1 MKASVRT
8 RRWATFASAAVAST
22 LVAGVIG
29 MVPSVAVSAAGR
41 AVAASLTQ
49 ARVPTYGVYLGA
61 DPNSS
66 SGVNTVDQAMLL
78 DKEIGRSLGIV
89 SFYTP
94 FATMP
99 PVAQLRAVSAK
110 GSIPMVSM
118 HCGPAD
124 SVVAAG
130 KYDSQLR
137 SLANSYKAY
146 GRPVLLRWFWEMNLP
161 TSGQHSQCLGPVS
174 STWSSGYVAAYRH
187 IWAVFRAAGASN
199 VSFVWCPSDAHGT
212 RGNAN
217 VNEFFPGTAYVDWIG
232 ADLYDKPIPHQ
243 QTFETQ
249 FGAFYRYWAD
259 PAHGAGRPIMIC
271 ETGAVSTGQVSW
283 LGGIASAFELAFP
296 QVHAIVYGDAKAGYD
311 YRLVP
316 GSAGMKEFVS
326 IAHSVYFT
334 PFGPDSGFVS
344 ATSAGAIFPYSAPNF
359 GSMKGKHLPSPIVGI
374 AADRAGAGYW
384 LVSANGSVYTF
395 GHAHFFGSM
404 GGKHLNKPIVGMAA
418 LPNGG
423 GYWLVA
429 SDGGV
434 FSFGAARF
442 HGSMGGKHLN
452 KPIVGMASSPTG
464 HGYWFV
470 ASDGGIFT
478 YGDARFFG
486 STGSLHLHRPID
498 GMAAVLGGGGYWLV
512 ASDGGIFT
520 FGDAHFLG
528 SLGASHLSLV
538 ISGMATDP
546 SGGYRMI
553 ARNGTVYQFPGEV
566 VLPDPHAA
574 PAVGIATA

>member
-1 MKASVRT
+1 MVPN
-8 RRWATFASAAVAST
+8 VGAST
-22 LVAGVIG
+22 TGTAG
-29 MVPSVAVSAAGR
+29 AAR
-41 AVAASLTQ
+41 LAQ

-66 SGVNTVDQAMLL
+66 SGVDTVDQAKILE
-78 DKEIGRSLGIV
+78 KQIGRSLGIV
-89 SFYTP
+89 SFYTR

-99 PVAQLRAVSAK
+99 PVADLRSVSAT
-110 GSIPMVSM
+110 GAIPMVSM
-118 HCGPAD
+118 HCGVAD
-124 SVVAAG
+124 ASVAAG
-130 KYDSQLR
+130 KYDAQLR
-137 SLANSYKAY
+137 SLANAYKAF

-161 TSGQHSQCLGPVS
+161 SSGQHSICLGPNAA
-174 STWSSGYVAAYRH
+174 TWSSAYIAAYRR
-187 IWAVFRAAGASN
+187 IWAIFHAAGASN

-212 RGNAN
+212 RNNQN
-217 VNEFFPGTAYVDWIG
+217 VNEFFPGAAYVDWIG

-249 FGAFYRYWAD
+249 FGAFYRYWAN
-259 PAHGAGRPIMIC
+259 PAHGGGKPIMIC
-271 ETGAVSTGQVSW
+271 ETGSIGANQSLW
-283 LGGIASAFELAFP
+283 LSGISNAFELVFP
-296 QVHAIVYGDAKAGYD
+296 DVHGIVYGDALAGYD

-316 GSAGMKEFVS
+316 GTAGMKEFIS
-326 IAHSVYFT
+326 LAHSVYFT

-344 ATSAGAIFPYSAPNF
+344 ATSNGEIFTYVAPNF
-359 GSMKGKHLPSPIVGI
+359 GSMKGKHLPAPIVGI
-374 AADRAGAGYW
+374 ATDQAGKGYW

-418 LPNGG
+418 LPNGS

-434 FSFGAARF
+434 FSFGAAHF

-452 KPIVGMASSPTG
+452 KPIVGMASSPSG

-486 STGSLHLHRPID
+486 STGSFRLHRPID
-498 GMAAVLGGGGYWLV
+498 GMAAALGGGGYWLV

-553 ARNGTVYQFPGEV
+553 ARNGTVYQFPGDV
-566 VLPDPHAA
+566 VLPDPHAV